1 MSLRTFLNL
10 VEIKTKLASFFPF
23 LIGVLFSISYFG
35 QIHWGNTLI
44 FFCGMISFDMATT
57 AINNYM
63 DFKKAKSD
71 VYKYEEN
78 IIGQQDLSLVLV
90 RRLIF
95 AMIIFAMVTGLYLT
109 SQAGWLFMVIGGAC
123 CFIGIFYTYGPI
135 PLSRM
140 PLGELFSGFTMGL
153 GIFILVLCVNIMHN
167 PPFYLQ
173 VNIRTGL
180 FHLDGNIWTIGK
192 IIIASIPLVASIS
205 NVMLANN
212 LRDLDLDIKNHR
224 YTLIY
229 YIGRPVGINL
239 FKLLALLGYL
249 TIIIGLISGIY
260 HWPVFITFISLPLV
274 WKDTQQF
281 QKTLPHPRSFG
292 YAIKNL
298 VVFNASYALGLLV
311 SILIYR

>member
-1 MSLRTFLNL
+1 MSFSTFLNL

-23 LIGVLFSISYFG
+23 VIGVLFSISYFG
-35 QIHWGNTLI
+35 QIHWINTLI
-44 FFCGMISFDMATT
+44 FFCGMLTFDMATT

-78 IIGQQDLSLVLV
+78 IIGQLDLSLGLV
-90 RRLIF
+90 RWLIF
-95 AMIIFAMVTGLYLT
+95 AMIGFTLVTGLYLT
-109 SQAGWLFMVIGGAC
+109 TQAGWLFMLIGGMC

-153 GIFILVLCVNIMHN
+153 GIFLLVLCVNVIQN

-173 VNIRTGL
+173 VNFRTGL
-180 FHLDGNIWTIGK
+180 FHLDGNIWSIAA
-192 IIIASIPLVASIS
+192 IILAALPLVASIA

-224 YTLIY
+224 YTL
-229 YIGRPVGINL
+229 
-239 FKLLALLGYL
+239 
-249 TIIIGLISGIY
+249 
-260 HWPVFITFISLPLV
+260 
-274 WKDTQQF
+274 
-281 QKTLPHPRSFG
+281 
-292 YAIKNL
+292 
-298 VVFNASYALGLLV
+298 
-311 SILIYR
+311 

>member
-1 MSLRTFLNL
+1 MSFSTFLNL

-23 LIGVLFSISYFG
+23 VIGVLFSISYFG
-35 QIHWGNTLI
+35 QIHWINTLI
-44 FFCGMISFDMATT
+44 FFCGMLTFDMATT

-78 IIGQQDLSLVLV
+78 IIGQLDLSLGLV
-90 RRLIF
+90 RWLIF
-95 AMIIFAMVTGLYLT
+95 AMIGFTLVTGLYLT
-109 SQAGWLFMVIGGAC
+109 TQAGWLFMLIGGMC

-153 GIFILVLCVNIMHN
+153 GIFLLVLCVNVIQN

-173 VNIRTGL
+173 VNFRTGL
-180 FHLDGNIWTIGK
+180 FHLDGNIWSIAA
-192 IIIASIPLVASIS
+192 IILAALPLVASIA

-229 YIGRPVGINL
+229 YINRPVGIKL
-239 FKLLALLGYL
+239 FKALALLGYL

-260 HWPVFITFISLPLV
+260 HWPVLITFVSLPLV
-274 WKDTQQF
+274 WKNNQDF
-281 QKTLPHPRSFG
+281 QSALPHPRSFG

-298 VVFNASYALGLLV
+298 VSFNACYGLGLLL

>member
-1 MSLRTFLNL
+1 MSFSTFLNL

-23 LIGVLFSISYFG
+23 VISVLFSISYFG
-35 QIHWGNTLI
+35 QIHWINTLI
-44 FFCGMISFDMATT
+44 FFFGMLSFDMATT

-71 VYKYEEN
+71 IYKYEEN
-78 IIGQQDLSLVLV
+78 IIGQLDLSLGLV
-90 RRLIF
+90 RWLIF
-95 AMIIFAMVTGLYLT
+95 AMIAFTLVTGLYLT
-109 SQAGWLFMVIGGAC
+109 TQAGWLFMLIGGMC

-153 GIFILVLCVNIMHN
+153 GIFLLVLCVNVMHK

-173 VNIRTGL
+173 VNFRTGL
-180 FHLDGNIWTIGK
+180 FHLDGNLWSMAAIML
-192 IIIASIPLVASIS
+192 AALPLVATIA

-229 YIGRPVGINL
+229 YINRPAGIML
-239 FKLLALLGYL
+239 FKALALLGYL
-249 TIIIGLISGIY
+249 TIMIGLISGIY
-260 HWPVFITFISLPLV
+260 HWPVLITFVSLPLV
-274 WKDTQQF
+274 WKNMLNF
-281 QKTLPHPRSFG
+281 QSTLPHPSSFG

-298 VVFNASYALGLLV
+298 IVFNTSYGLGLLI

>member
-1 MSLRTFLNL
+1 MSFSTFLNL

-23 LIGVLFSISYFG
+23 VIGVLFSISYFG
-35 QIHWGNTLI
+35 QIHWINTLI
-44 FFCGMISFDMATT
+44 FFCGMLTFDMATT

-78 IIGQQDLSLVLV
+78 IIGQLDLSLGLV
-90 RRLIF
+90 RWLIF
-95 AMIIFAMVTGLYLT
+95 TMIGFTLVTGLYLT
-109 SQAGWLFMVIGGAC
+109 TQAGWLFMLIGGMC

-153 GIFILVLCVNIMHN
+153 GIFLLVLCVNVMHK

-173 VNIRTGL
+173 VDFRTGL
-180 FHLDGNIWTIGK
+180 FHLDGNIWS
-192 IIIASIPLVASIS
+192 IAAVILAALPLVTSIA

-212 LRDLDLDIKNHR
+212 LRDLDLDIQNHR

-229 YIGRPVGINL
+229 YIGRPMGINL
-239 FKLLALLGYL
+239 FKALAMLGYL
-249 TIIIGLISGIY
+249 TLIIGMISGIY
-260 HWPVFITFISLPLV
+260 HWPVLITFVSMPLV
-274 WKDTQQF
+274 WKNCLQF
-281 QKTLPHPRSFG
+281 QKVLPHPRSFG

-298 VVFNASYALGLLV
+298 VVFNACYGLALLI

>member
-1 MSLRTFLNL
+1 MSFSTFLNL

-23 LIGVLFSISYFG
+23 VIGVLFSISYFG
-35 QIHWGNTLI
+35 QIHWINTLI
-44 FFCGMISFDMATT
+44 FFCGMLTFDMATT

-78 IIGQQDLSLVLV
+78 IIGQLDLSLGLV
-90 RRLIF
+90 RWLIF
-95 AMIIFAMVTGLYLT
+95 AMIGFTLVTGLYLT
-109 SQAGWLFMVIGGAC
+109 TQAGWLFMLIGGMC

-153 GIFILVLCVNIMHN
+153 GIFLLVLCVNVIQN

-173 VNIRTGL
+173 VNFRTGL
-180 FHLDGNIWTIGK
+180 FHLDGNIWSIAA
-192 IIIASIPLVASIS
+192 IILAALPLVASIA

-229 YIGRPVGINL
+229 YINRPVGIKL
-239 FKLLALLGYL
+239 FKALALLGYL
-249 TIIIGLISGIY
+249 TIIVGLQVPPDSAARRPRHPHVPAENGRDSVGIAPAHIKKGFGVNGADIIMIDY
-260 HWPVFITFISLPLV
+260 SLP
-274 WKDTQQF
+274 
-281 QKTLPHPRSFG
+281 
-292 YAIKNL
+292 A
-298 VVFNASYALGLLV
+298 
-311 SILIYR
+311 